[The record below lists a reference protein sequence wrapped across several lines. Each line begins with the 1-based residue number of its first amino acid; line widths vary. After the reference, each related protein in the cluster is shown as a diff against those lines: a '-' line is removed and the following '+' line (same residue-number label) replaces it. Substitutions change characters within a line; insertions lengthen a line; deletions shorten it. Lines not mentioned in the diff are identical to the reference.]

1 MEGHNGKA
9 QTPQVSSL
17 PSERSRLRLTSSPS
31 TRTDKQLHAQT
42 ALPLTLIP
50 IRIDLNIP
58 SFTPAAPLPLPSDAL
73 SYGIN
78 PTLPVYRTPE
88 ATTAYKLS
96 DVFLWNLHETLVT
109 PDMFALGLVHDL
121 DLPNPT
127 GTAME
132 IAVQIRRQLE
142 EHATIALHPLFQT
155 SPSNSHDLQTNGT
168 IPKPLPT
175 NHASTPLPLT
185 NGTSSTPQPNGHPST
200 PQPLLT
206 EPITAVASRAP
217 PPSGPSPVL
226 NPDDTYRCIISL
238 SIYLQNRLLTDKF
251 EWSLL
256 HPPGFAELFSKQTV
270 ADLGLPAE
278 WVPVMAHAIYEA
290 VLKLK
295 KEACESGGV
304 LVGAVDGGNGL
315 DNGAALGADGWR
327 YDEEGL
333 CAEWAPGVERLSKEE
348 IEKREGDRERQ
359 IRRMRRE
366 TARFTSSA
374 VLQPQYLQPS
384 TPGYFDQ
391 PAEGE
396 AMGRG
401 ERSKKKRRFR
411 SLSPVGRV
419 GTPGGRGTP
428 DAGGYGGAGATSQ
441 LNEAERQIWR
451 CSHCMVHGS
460 AVWGVKDG
468 PIGPRVSVFD

>member
-1 MEGHNGKA
+1 M
-9 QTPQVSSL
+9 
-17 PSERSRLRLTSSPS
+17 
-31 TRTDKQLHAQT
+31 
-42 ALPLTLIP
+42 
-50 IRIDLNIP
+50 
-58 SFTPAAPLPLPSDAL
+58 
-73 SYGIN
+73 
-78 PTLPVYRTPE
+78 
-88 ATTAYKLS
+88 
-96 DVFLWNLHETLVT
+96 
-109 PDMFALGLVHDL
+109 GLVHDL

-142 EHATIALHPLFQT
+142 EHANIALHPLFQT
-155 SPSNSHDLQTNGT
+155 NPANNHDAQPNGST
-168 IPKPLPT
+168 PKPVSS
-175 NHASTPLPLT
+175 NQASTPLPIT
-185 NGTSSTPQPNGHPST
+185 NGTSSTPQPNGHASSPHPPSEKT
-200 PQPLLT
+200 
-206 EPITAVASRAP
+206 IKVVASRP
-217 PPSGPSPVL
+217 SIPSGPSPVL

-238 SIYLQNRLLTDKF
+238 NIYLQNKLLTDRF

-256 HPPGFAELFSKQTV
+256 HPPGFAERFSRQTV

-315 DNGAALGADGWR
+315 DNLSAGEGVEGWR

-333 CAEWAPGVERLSKEE
+333 CTEWEPRIERLSKEE

-366 TARFTSSA
+366 TARFSTVTA
-374 VLQPQYLQPS
+374 LQQPQSLQPS

-391 PAEGE
+391 PVEGE

-428 DAGGYGGAGATSQ
+428 DAGGGGGYGGTSQ

-460 AVWGVKDG
+460 AVWGVREG
-468 PIGPRVSVFD
+468 PLGPRVSVQKRSLVWKGGRRLIVMLLDIDTLQSMRPSIRTRQATSTMGEKPPHLGYPYWDAVNARITMMFTFLISSSFIS